1 MICNICDPSN
11 HLYLISCLHF
21 CDAAFLFGSVHAYCL
36 VCHACSLQVKLSVFL
51 NYARAT
57 SWIMALLVIF
67 FNIAS
72 QGLSVGAS
80 FWLAAWSTQE
90 DTDPEA
96 ARDQTLVCSRFASA
110 HNTDHSCCTLY
121 TYTYTVHIHCTHTL
135 TLHTYTAHIHCTHT
149 LYTAHIHL
157 HCTHTLTLHT
167 YTYTAHI
174 HLHCIHTLTL
184 YTYTYTAHIHLH
196 CTHTLA
202 LYTYTYTVYI
212 HLHCT
217 HTLTLYILY
226 NWKLAERIFGH
237 FWAF

>member
-1 MICNICDPSN
+1 MICSICDPSN

-36 VCHACSLQVKLSVFL
+36 VYNACSLQVKLSVFL

-90 DTDPEA
+90 DNDPEA
-96 ARDQTLVCSRFASA
+96 ARDQTLVCSHFASA

-121 TYTYTVHIHCTHTL
+121 TYTV
-135 TLHTYTAHIHCTHT
+135 HIHCTHT
-149 LYTAHIHL
+149 LYTYTVHIHCTRTLTLYTYTYTVHIHL
-157 HCTHTLTLHT
+157 HCTHTLTL
-167 YTYTAHI
+167 YTYIYTVHI

-184 YTYTYTAHIHLH
+184 YTYTCTVHIHLH
-196 CTHTLA
+196 S
-202 LYTYTYTVYI
+202 TYCITG
-212 HLHCT
+212 
-217 HTLTLYILY
+217 
-226 NWKLAERIFGH
+226 NWRKEYLVI